1 LNRINFN
8 NVPIKNNN
16 ISSIKRPAKVHRSFQ
31 EVLDTINKND
41 SVKFS
46 KHALERLESR
56 NINLTNSEI
65 DKINSAITKASQKGV
80 KEALILMDNKAFIA
94 SVKNNTVITAAIDN
108 QLKDSVFTNIDGAVI
123 I

>member
-1 LNRINFN
+1 MNRINIKNIPVKSN
-8 NVPIKNNN
+8 NV
-16 ISSIKRPAKVHRSFQ
+16 SSINTPAKVHKTFQ
-31 EVLDTINKND
+31 EVLDTINKKN

-46 KHALERLESR
+46 KHALERLKSR
-56 NINLTNSEI
+56 NIDLTNSEI
-65 DKINSAITKASQKGV
+65 NRLNSAITKASQKGV
-80 KEALILMDNKAFIA
+80 KEALILMDNKAFVA